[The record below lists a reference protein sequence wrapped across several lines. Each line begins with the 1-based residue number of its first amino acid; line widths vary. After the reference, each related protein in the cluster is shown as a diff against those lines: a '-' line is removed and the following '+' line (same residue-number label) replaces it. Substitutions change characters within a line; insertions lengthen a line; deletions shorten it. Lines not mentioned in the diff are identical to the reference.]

1 MGGFKIGEIKENCKL
16 VKPKYGIITSIGEAH
31 LQSFGSRDNIMK
43 GKFELVESLPSDG
56 LAILNG
62 DDEYQLKY
70 KIKKELVLNVYLKVI
85 QLNINLIL
93 NY

>member
-1 MGGFKIGEIKENCKL
+1 
-16 VKPKYGIITSIGEAH
+16 
-31 LQSFGSRDNIMK
+31 MK

-70 KIKKELVLNVYLKVI
+70 KIKNNCKVKWI
-85 QLNINLIL
+85 AIDNHDVDLYATNIKLSNSGTSFECVFKGD
-93 NY
+93 NTKYEFHTKY